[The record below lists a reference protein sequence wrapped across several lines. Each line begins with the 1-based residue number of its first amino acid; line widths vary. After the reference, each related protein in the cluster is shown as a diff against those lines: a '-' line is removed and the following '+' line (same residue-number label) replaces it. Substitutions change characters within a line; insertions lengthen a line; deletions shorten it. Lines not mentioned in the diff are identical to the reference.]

1 VGFDDQLGIFNFIG
15 DRPGFTF
22 NEVVIKALKGANV
35 KITLLILI
43 LFLTQTGS
51 SCTGKLFGSKAKTD
65 YSSMNKEEAS
75 KKIISDLFD
84 SCQAGKNA
92 EVAELFSQITPDRE
106 KQRLKKDKFDY
117 SNPEDQKRIDREC
130 QGINGKYGK
139 GYEFGKVLT
148 QGEVVGW
155 EVYPKGAAEGQIFA
169 FKLENGK
176 YVLVDIDPVK
186 R

>member
-1 VGFDDQLGIFNFIG
+1 MRII
-15 DRPGFTF
+15 
-22 NEVVIKALKGANV
+22 
-35 KITLLILI
+35 LLTMV
-43 LFLTQTGS
+43 LFLTQAGL
-51 SCTGKLFGSKAKTD
+51 SCSGKMFGSKSTTD
-65 YSSMNKEEAS
+65 YSSMNKEDAS

-92 EVAELFSQITPDRE
+92 EVAELFNQITPEQE
-106 KQRLKKDKFDY
+106 KQRLKKDKIDY
-117 SNPEDQKRIDREC
+117 SNPDDKKKIDNQC
-130 QGINGKYGK
+130 QGLNSKYGK

-148 QGEVVGW
+148 QGEVVGR
-155 EVYPKGAAEGQIFA
+155 EVYPKGENQGQIFA